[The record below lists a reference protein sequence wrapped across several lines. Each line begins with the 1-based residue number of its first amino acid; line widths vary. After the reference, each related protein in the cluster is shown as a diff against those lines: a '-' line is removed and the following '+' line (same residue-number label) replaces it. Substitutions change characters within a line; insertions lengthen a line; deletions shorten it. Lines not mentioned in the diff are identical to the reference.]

1 LIREGPIPVFIHGI
15 AEYAIGV
22 LFILSPFLFSFDN
35 DLATAVAILVGAAII
50 VFGIVSDSPVGVMH
64 NIPLAAHV
72 VLDYVL
78 ALFLIVSP
86 FVFSF
91 TEDRGA
97 FAFFVILGV
106 GHLVLTTLTAFDVR
120 TRGLRS

>member
-1 LIREGPIPVFIHGI
+1 MIREGPIPVLVHGI

-22 LFILSPFLFSFDN
+22 LFILSPFLFGFDS

-86 FVFSF
+86 FLFSF
-91 TEDRGA
+91 TDDRGA

-106 GHLVLTTLTAFDVR
+106 GHQVVTTLTSFDVR
-120 TRGLRS
+120 RR

>member
-1 LIREGPIPVFIHGI
+1 LIREGPIPVFVHGV
-15 AEYAIGV
+15 AEYGLGI
-22 LFILSPFLFSFDN
+22 LFILSPFLFSFDSN
-35 DLATAVAILVGAAII
+35 LATAVAILVGAGIV

-64 NIPLAAHV
+64 NVPLAAHV

-86 FVFSF
+86 FIFSF

-106 GHLVLTTLTAFDVR
+106 GHLVLTTLTSFDVR
-120 TRGLRS
+120 RG

>member
-1 LIREGPIPVFIHGI
+1 MIREGPIPVFVHCV
-15 AEYAIGV
+15 AEYALGV
-22 LFILSPFLFSFDN
+22 LFILSPFLFSFDS

-50 VFGIVSDSPVGVMH
+50 VFGIVSESPVGVLRSV
-64 NIPLAAHV
+64 PLAAHV

-78 ALFLIVSP
+78 AVFLLASP

-120 TRGLRS
+120 VRR

>member
-1 LIREGPIPVFIHGI
+1 MIREGPIPVFVHGV
-15 AEYAIGV
+15 AEYALGI
-22 LFILSPFLFSFDN
+22 LFILSPFLFSFDS
-35 DLATAVAILVGAAII
+35 DLATAVAILIGAGIV

-86 FVFSF
+86 FLVSV

-120 TRGLRS
+120 RRSA